1 MTTMVAHQVEVPR
14 AAQPRP
20 PTIQMIRVTLL
31 EVVPLEEV
39 PLAAVLQVE
48 GHREAALQV
57 VVQPEPRTV
66 ARMMEPTAPP

>member
-39 PLAAVLQVE
+39 LQVE